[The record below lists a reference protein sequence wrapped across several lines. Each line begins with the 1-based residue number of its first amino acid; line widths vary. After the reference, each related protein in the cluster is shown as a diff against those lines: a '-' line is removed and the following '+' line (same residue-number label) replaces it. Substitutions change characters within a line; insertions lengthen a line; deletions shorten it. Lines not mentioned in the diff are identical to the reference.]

1 MGNPLH
7 WDALG
12 RALRLPDSDRVLAG
26 RVWVRNSGRDK
37 FSLAFLTFLVGK
49 LLATAKDD
57 VHTHF
62 LVILS
67 DLGEMARYDWAEVIY
82 STLLVRLDT
91 FSTSSLHSGSM
102 GGFYLVVEVWFWEYC
117 RALYHVVPSED
128 RYPRLSA
135 YFGYDVQRVHRSLI
149 TLRDARY
156 QIEAATDSQI
166 VWRPW
171 IDSPHEDA
179 TITALGYSH
188 SRCVFDYWGE
198 GSVVVYLGDRLWRQ
212 LTGRTAIPI
221 SISLPLTLM
230 ISEIR
235 AAYQDGRWQDAE
247 VHCLYVRDGCYAA
260 WWRRVSVGHLVAPR
274 YRDGNADY
282 ITDDVV
288 RVDLETPGPSQH
300 TGRGVRPRARA
311 VVEPGPEPTLLSQYF
326 TTVTLDGEEDIAAIP
341 DDAFMLSDMELGE
354 DFSRLS
360 TDEMTRR
367 YRRSLQKIA
376 GLQIELAQRTRAM
389 SQEYA
394 SRHGSSRE
402 TRDYMR

>member
-1 MGNPLH
+1 MAPMANG
-7 WDALG
+7 WYME
-12 RALRLPDSDRVLAG
+12 RMMTRVLGFRASYPAQG
-26 RVWVRNSGRDK
+26 SGA
-37 FSLAFLTFLVGK
+37 S
-49 LLATAKDD
+49 
-57 VHTHF
+57 
-62 LVILS
+62 
-67 DLGEMARYDWAEVIY
+67 
-82 STLLVRLDT
+82 
-91 FSTSSLHSGSM
+91 
-102 GGFYLVVEVWFWEYC
+102 
-117 RALYHVVPSED
+117 
-128 RYPRLSA
+128 
-135 YFGYDVQRVHRSLI
+135 QLI

-156 QIEAATDSQI
+156 QLEAATDSQI

-179 TITALGYSH
+179 TITALGYSR

-198 GSVVVYLGDRLWRQ
+198 GSEVVYLGDRLWRQ
-212 LTGRTAIPI
+212 LTGRTAIPV

-230 ISEIR
+230 IPEIR
-235 AAYQDGRWQDAE
+235 AAREDGRWQDAE
-247 VHCLYVRDGCYAA
+247 VHCLYVRAGCYAA

-282 ITDDVV
+282 ITDDAV
-288 RVDLETPGPSQH
+288 RVDLETPGQSRH

-311 VVEPGPEPTLLSQYF
+311 VPQPGPEPTLLSQYF
-326 TTVTLDGEEDIAAIP
+326 TTVTLDGEEDTAAIS
-341 DDAFMLSDMELGE
+341 DEAFMLSDMELGE

-360 TDEMTRR
+360 MEEITRR

-376 GLQIELAQRTRAM
+376 GLQIEHAQRTRAM